1 MFCLM
6 EQANKP
12 SNFGIIGSGL
22 LAAIVMG
29 LAHYFRFES
38 TSAMAHTFGNFLTAI
53 GWLLLIWTVVL
64 MVLWAIKSVR
74 S

>member
-1 MFCLM
+1 M
-6 EQANKP
+6 EQANRP
-12 SNFGIIGSGL
+12 SIFRIIGSGL
-22 LAAIVMG
+22 LAAIVIG

>member
-1 MFCLM
+1 
-6 EQANKP
+6 
-12 SNFGIIGSGL
+12 
-22 LAAIVMG
+22 
-29 LAHYFRFES
+29 
-38 TSAMAHTFGNFLTAI
+38 MAHTFGNFLTAI